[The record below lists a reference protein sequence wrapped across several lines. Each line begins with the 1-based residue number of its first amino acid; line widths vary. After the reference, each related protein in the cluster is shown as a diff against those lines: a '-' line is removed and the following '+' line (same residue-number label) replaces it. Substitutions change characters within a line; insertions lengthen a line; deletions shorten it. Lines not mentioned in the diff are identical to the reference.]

1 MLGEAFSAIGTAFS
15 SRFVLGQFFP
25 LFVVLTSNL
34 LLACL
39 YIWGLEP
46 SLAYAKDHLQI
57 ASLTTAIGL
66 VATVS
71 CAIAFTISPLVN
83 ALERVL
89 EGDIFRGKTRA
100 QMLADLVTKVKDES
114 GDVKARRD
122 AEAKTNRVCKE
133 TAEAILPLRKA
144 KVEPPA
150 EKPGRLQAA
159 LAWLEGTLLEGAFKQ
174 GDVAGTSTPAA
185 PAPPL
190 SDEEKKEGKAKTAT
204 AAQDV
209 KLLENAQAD
218 LENAIWDATI
228 ASNPLWTD
236 IQKLMQTFVACMTA
250 ANASVL
256 ALREPGALAKKYDIT
271 IASFA
276 STQQRAK
283 TLVALQ
289 HSVAKNKFEQNFNVL
304 NPKPTR
310 FGNLR
315 AALESYPRRAFGVDY
330 DFLWPRILLVIGKD
344 DPNGGL
350 LDQRRAQLDFTLL
363 MMLLTGLSFAAWIVG
378 LSFTDRNLWRFFSV
392 LIAAPVAIWLFYE
405 IAIAAQRSFT
415 ELAKGCFDR
424 YRFDLLTALH
434 VPAPKDDADER
445 DLWNRVAGLSAGFRL
460 NGALKLDGKP

>member
-25 LFVVLTSNL
+25 LFVVLTANL
-34 LLACL
+34 LLVCL
-39 YIWGLEP
+39 YIWGFEP

-100 QMLADLVTKVKDES
+100 QMLADLVAKVKAKS
-114 GDVKARRD
+114 GAVKACRD

-133 TAEAILPLRKA
+133 TADAIMPLRKA

-150 EKPGRLQAA
+150 EKPGPLHAA
-159 LAWLEGTLLEGAFKQ
+159 LAWLEGTLLGGEPKKGDGAE
-174 GDVAGTSTPAA
+174 TPA

-190 SDEEKKEGKAKTAT
+190 TDEEKKEEEAKTAI
-204 AAQDV
+204 AHQDV
-209 KLLENAQAD
+209 KLLEKAQAD

-228 ASNPLWTD
+228 ASNPLWAD
-236 IQKLMQTFVACMTA
+236 IQKLMQTFVACMVTA
-250 ANASVL
+250 NKSVL

-276 STQQRAK
+276 STQQRAR

-289 HSVAKNKFEQNFNVL
+289 HSVAKSKFEQNFDVL

-392 LIAAPVAIWLFYE
+392 VIAAPVAIGLFNE

-415 ELAKGCFDR
+415 ELAKGCFDC
-424 YRFDLLTALH
+424 YRFDLLTTLH
-434 VPAPKDDADER
+434 VPPPKDDADER